1 MQKKVTLF
9 VNDFTPGKEG
19 VSNAINILLTHLRND
34 PSLNI
39 TLHEISRSSRVK
51 FSPSHISYPL
61 FFLPL
66 GTLVTKYLER
76 KSDLIHICGSLTG
89 RIYMKMLNRQPI
101 LLTNAS
107 AIQEGR
113 VKECKQHW
121 GKLTKVVVECH
132 RDQAR
137 VINYGLDP
145 HKVSMIYPAVNTAHL
160 SYHRPPDRFT
170 VGFASSPISNHNS
183 SIKNRGVD
191 LLLSAARELPD
202 VDFVLLWRRKH
213 YPALRQLIP
222 NRMTD
227 NISVTNCILPDM
239 NTFYAT
245 IHCTILPST
254 VIDNCK
260 PCPNS
265 IMESLAA
272 GKPVLVSDNVGIAD
286 LVTQSGCGLVFE
298 PEPDDII
305 AKINAL
311 RHDYCAYQS
320 KCRPTAEQYFSVSR
334 FVNEYT
340 LLYDQLLLP

>member
-19 VSNAINILLTHLRND
+19 VSNAINVLLRHLRND

-39 TLHEISRSSRVK
+39 TLHEISRNFRVK

-107 AIQEGR
+107 AIQEAR

-121 GKLTKVVVECH
+121 GKLTKVVVECY
-132 RDQAR
+132 RDQTR
-137 VINYGLDP
+137 VIDYGIDS
-145 HKVSMIYPAVNTAHL
+145 HKVSMIYPAVNTAHF

-170 VGFASSPISNHNS
+170 VGFASSPISNHKS
-183 SIKNRGVD
+183 ALKKRGVD
-191 LLLSAARELPD
+191 LILSAARELPD
-202 VDFVLLWRRKH
+202 VDFLLLWRRKH
-213 YPALRQLIP
+213 YPGLRQLIH

-227 NISVTNCILPDM
+227 NISVINRILPDM
-239 NTFYAT
+239 NIFYAT
-245 IHCTILPST
+245 VHCTILPST
-254 VIDNCK
+254 SMDDCK

-272 GKPVLVSDNVGIAD
+272 GKPVLVSTNVGITD
-286 LVTQSGCGLVFE
+286 LVTQSGCGLAFE
-298 PEPDDII
+298 PERDDFI

-311 RHDYCAYQS
+311 RHAYCTYQS

-334 FVNEYT
+334 FVKEYT
-340 LLYDQLLLP
+340 LLYDQLIVP